1 MIAAAAGVLV
11 MAVHPVGGH
20 HSGGVMSRQ
29 DMDAMALMMRLVH
42 GFAILTL
49 PILFLGALALTR
61 YLNRPN
67 RIAIVALVFY
77 GFALTALMIAACM
90 DGFIA
95 PAVMNKVVAGDPM
108 ADFRRLFL
116 EYTWTINQSLAGV
129 FTVGACIAILLW
141 SVEIWRSRLM
151 SRALAVYGVVL
162 AIGISVVYL
171 SGRLPLTAH
180 GFGIVTF
187 VQSLWLVLAGF
198 SLRGKAEKL
207 KRGRCAAAGY

>member
-11 MAVHPVGGH
+11 MAVHPMGPHG
-20 HSGGVMSRQ
+20 GGVMSRQ

-67 RIAIVALVFY
+67 RIALVGLVFY
-77 GFALTALMIAACM
+77 GFALAAVMIAASM

-95 PAVMNKVVAGDPM
+95 PTVMSKVVAGDPM
-108 ADFRRLFL
+108 ADARRLFL
-116 EYTWTINQSLAGV
+116 EYTWTTNQSFAGV

-141 SVEIWRSRLM
+141 SVEIWHSRLM

-171 SGRLPLTAH
+171 SGHLPLTTH

-187 VQSLWLVLAGF
+187 AQSLWLVLAGVGLF
-198 SLRGKAEKL
+198 MKAEN
-207 KRGRCAAAGY
+207 GRPVAAATIPCG